1 MPVITDIEKAA
12 NRQLATITPSVSTAY
27 EGVKFNPPD
36 NAMYQRVQYSIQSPE
51 DPTFGTGYH
60 RELVQ
65 MQVFIVDVLG
75 KGTAAGLAR
84 AELIRDKFKK
94 GTTITEGTI
103 RIHVLST
110 PQISGSIIASDRLVI
125 PVLVNLTAE
134 VVS

>member
-1 MPVITDIEKAA
+1 MPIITDIEKAA
-12 NRQLATITPSVSTAY
+12 NRQLATISPSVVTAY
-27 EGVKFNPPD
+27 EGVKFSPPD
-36 NAMYQRVQYSIQSPE
+36 NAMYQRVQYTIQQPD

-65 MQVFIVDVLG
+65 MQVFVVDVLG

-94 GTTITEGTI
+94 GTTLTEGSI
-103 RIHVLST
+103 KIYVLST

-134 VVS
+134 VTT

>member
-1 MPVITDIEKAA
+1 MPIITDIEKSA
-12 NRQLATITPSVSTAY
+12 NRHLATITPSVATAY
-27 EGVKFNPPD
+27 EGSKFNPPD
-36 NAMYQRVQYSIQSPE
+36 NAMYQRVQYTIQQPD

-65 MQVFIVDVLG
+65 MQVFVVDVLG
-75 KGTAAGLAR
+75 KGTAVGLAR

-94 GTTITEGTI
+94 GTTLTEGSI
-103 RIHVLST
+103 KIHVLST
-110 PQISGSIIASDRLVI
+110 PQISGTIIASDRLVI